1 MDRKMRTA
9 MDRPLTGCIAPSLTV
24 VTNRGNKRNAQLRGI
39 TSDADG
45 LLHGDRRLP
54 LHLRALLTVLNGGVG
69 GA

>member
-24 VTNRGNKRNAQLRGI
+24 VTNRRNKQNAQVRGI
-39 TSDADG
+39 TGDAVG

-54 LHLRALLTVLNGGVG
+54 LYLRALLKVLNGE
-69 GA
+69 